1 MGHVGLELATCALV
15 HNILGHLIGAGPVK
29 SGSACF
35 GHDSPRGSVVAAS
48 PRVDF
53 IQDQSTF
60 LWSDATLSDSSD
72 AFSVELTLNDCERFG
87 SADDLARFFFVFW
100 EFLSEQI

>member
-1 MGHVGLELATCALV
+1 M
-15 HNILGHLIGAGPVK
+15 
-29 SGSACF
+29 
-35 GHDSPRGSVVAAS
+35 AAS

-60 LWSDATLSDSSD
+60 LWIDAALGDSSD

-87 SADDLARFFFVFW
+87 SADDLVRFFFVFW